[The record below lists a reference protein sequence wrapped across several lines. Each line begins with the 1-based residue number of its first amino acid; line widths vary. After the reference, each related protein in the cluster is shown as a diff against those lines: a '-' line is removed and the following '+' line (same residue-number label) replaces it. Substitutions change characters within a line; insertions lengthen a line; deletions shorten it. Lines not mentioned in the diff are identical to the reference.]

1 MKSKELK
8 EFEVVIEETLTRS
21 VTVLAYDEEDAV
33 NQVEI
38 KYLLE
43 DIVLD
48 SEDMSQHRIFETNT
62 QIN

>member
-43 DIVLD
+43 DIVLN
-48 SEDMSQHRIFETNT
+48 SEDMSQHRIFEANT